1 MSFNSFNVW
10 QCLLRWCLT
19 GTLAGCNA
27 LGLPSFPFELHVL
40 ALLWHWEWP
49 WRSLRAARPSPSS
62 VVICF
67 LYLDSWGNV
76 TSLLKLNY
84 LIRTYHVLNIPNEL
98 KRFFFFFL
106 EHYVLWIQFFLHFI
120 QWSYYIIQYFSIQYF
135 FHFIF
140 WFLYIKDTNYRL
152 IGFSLLLFDF
162 FICVVCNYLVFSSLP
177 VIWFSYVRSLM
188 ILIKLFI
195 FKYCLFG
202 PQFIS
207 FSLRTPFPSHSV
219 ILSPL
224 SSFYNESFKDTE
236 KLKEFIVA
244 TYIPILQIL

>member
-1 MSFNSFNVW
+1 MT
-10 QCLLRWCLT
+10 LRM
-19 GTLAGCNA
+19 TLEK
-27 LGLPSFPFELHVL
+27 PES
-40 ALLWHWEWP
+40 
-49 WRSLRAARPSPSS
+49 SPT
-62 VVICF
+62 
-67 LYLDSWGNV
+67 L
-76 TSLLKLNY
+76 SLLSGYLLFIPGFLRKCYFFIEVKL
-84 LIRTYHVLNIPNEL
+84 LNQDISCIEHSEWI
-98 KRFFFFFL
+98 KKVFFFFL

>member
-98 KRFFFFFL
+98 KRFFFFFPGTL
-106 EHYVLWIQFFLHFI
+106 CIVDSILLAFHTVIILYHSILFNSILFPLHFLV
-120 QWSYYIIQYFSIQYF
+120 S
-135 FHFIF
+135 
-140 WFLYIKDTNYRL
+140 LYQGY
-152 IGFSLLLFDF
+152 
-162 FICVVCNYLVFSSLP
+162 
-177 VIWFSYVRSLM
+177 
-188 ILIKLFI
+188 
-195 FKYCLFG
+195 
-202 PQFIS
+202 
-207 FSLRTPFPSHSV
+207 
-219 ILSPL
+219 
-224 SSFYNESFKDTE
+224 
-236 KLKEFIVA
+236 
-244 TYIPILQIL
+244 